1 MCLSTVYNEEE
12 CIDFLLTQK
21 HQMVATFLKIGS
33 LLKVNYVE
41 KSELEEERDS
51 KAVPSLRNFD
61 FIKVLGTGGFATVYM
76 VRKRTTGML
85 YAMKLVKKDG
95 VKQDQVKFA

>member
-1 MCLSTVYNEEE
+1 MSTVYNEAE
-12 CIDFLLTQK
+12 CIDFLLTQRN
-21 HQMVATFLKIGS
+21 QMVATFLPMDVV
-33 LLKVNYVE
+33 LKVNYVAKDE
-41 KSELEEERDS
+41 IEEEETT

-95 VKQDQVKFA
+95 VK

>member
-1 MCLSTVYNEEE
+1 MDVT
-12 CIDFLLTQK
+12 
-21 HQMVATFLKIGS
+21 
-33 LLKVNYVE
+33 LKVNYVDKDE
-41 KSELEEERDS
+41 IEEELTT

-95 VKQDQVKFA
+95 VKQDEVKFAQVYTER